1 MKCHLKTLA
10 GAEHSL
16 DRIIEISKLGSDA
29 GFCISGFPEGAI
41 EYSDAYVF
49 SDDNKLKTTN
59 IYGHRGSTIEF
70 TTKDGKELKYSIEIP
85 SDTIAMLNQV
95 QLALTLENV

>member
-10 GAEHSL
+10 GAEHIL
-16 DRIIEISKLGSDA
+16 GQIIENSKLGSDA
-29 GFCISGFPEGAI
+29 GFFICGFPEGSI
-41 EYSDAYVF
+41 ECSDTYVF

>member
-1 MKCHLKTLA
+1 MRCHLKTLA
-10 GAEHSL
+10 GTEHSL
-16 DRIIEISKLGSDA
+16 DWIIEICKLGTDA
-29 GFCISGFPEGAI
+29 GFFICGFPKGSI
-41 EYSDAYVF
+41 ECSDTYVF

-70 TTKDGKELKYSIEIP
+70 TTKDGKELKYSIKIP

-95 QLALTLENV
+95 QLALVLEKA

>member
-1 MKCHLKTLA
+1 MRCHLKTLA
-10 GAEHSL
+10 GAEHNL
-16 DRIIEISKLGSDA
+16 DRIIEICKLGSDA
-29 GFCISGFPEGAI
+29 GFFISGFPKGAI
-41 EYSDAYVF
+41 ECSDTYVF